1 MPAPVIPRGP
11 CALPLPSLQHGPRRL
26 LGIPTTHFH
35 FTLRMKVP
43 HCAEGA
49 WGSTPSSARSRP
61 EQEASKAL
69 ARAPGRRPSVLGAC
83 VACREG
89 GQAVRAP
96 GAGGGRVRICAAAR
110 VLPAQGSLP
119 GGPGVQGLGL
129 PCCGTVRP
137 RPAGDGRSSRYPESK
152 AARAG
157 RKGRRP
163 CGASVPRTPPRFRRA
178 RDSAPTPST
187 EQGLAPCSPARRCPS
202 QPAPPTSSP
211 PHTLPALGAHRIKS
225 PGGWGFHPHQRQPRR
240 VTLTWP

>member
-49 WGSTPSSARSRP
+49 GGQRPAPPGAGRSGRRAKRSR
-61 EQEASKAL
+61 
-69 ARAPGRRPSVLGAC
+69 GRLVADPPCWGR

-157 RKGRRP
+157 RKGCRP

-178 RDSAPTPST
+178 RDSAPMPST

>member
-35 FTLRMKVP
+35 VTLRMKVP

-61 EQEASKAL
+61 EREAREAL

-83 VACREG
+83 RLQGG

-163 CGASVPRTPPRFRRA
+163 CGASVPRMPPRFRRA

>member
-61 EQEASKAL
+61 EREASKAL

-89 GQAVRAP
+89 GQAVQAP

-119 GGPGVQGLGL
+119 GGPGVRRLGL

-157 RKGRRP
+157 RKGRPGSEEPGTRP
-163 CGASVPRTPPRFRRA
+163 PRPAQSKASHPAPRHDAAPHSRLHPHRPHHTPCQRSARTGSSLQVAGASTPTNA
-178 RDSAPTPST
+178 
-187 EQGLAPCSPARRCPS
+187 SPAE
-202 QPAPPTSSP
+202 
-211 PHTLPALGAHRIKS
+211 
-225 PGGWGFHPHQRQPRR
+225 
-240 VTLTWP
+240 